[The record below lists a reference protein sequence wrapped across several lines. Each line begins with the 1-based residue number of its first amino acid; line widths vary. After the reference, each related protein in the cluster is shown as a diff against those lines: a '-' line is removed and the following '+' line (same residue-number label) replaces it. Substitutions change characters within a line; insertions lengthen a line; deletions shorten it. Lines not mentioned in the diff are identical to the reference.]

1 MIKLVFQ
8 ALTVLVAL
16 AGGMTVAAGAD
27 GNNGNGNGSDK
38 SKTEKSE
45 KSDKADKPDKSDT
58 PSKADTSSKPA
69 KEKTP
74 SKPDAA
80 SVPVPEDMLPKTSV
94 DAEIVLPE
102 VMTEEA
108 LSLREVR
115 SALARISN
123 GRMLD
128 INLGEVEGRLVY
140 QVTVLEAGNIARHV
154 LIDAKSGL
162 EVGDP
167 R

>member
-1 MIKLVFQ
+1 MTKLVFQ
-8 ALTVLVAL
+8 ALTILVAL

-38 SKTEKSE
+38 SKTEKS
-45 KSDKADKPDKSDT
+45 DKADKSD
-58 PSKADTSSKPA
+58 SKTDTSSKPA

-74 SKPDAA
+74 SKPAKPDAA
-80 SVPVPEDMLPKTSV
+80 SVPVPKDMLPKTSV
-94 DAEIVLPE
+94 DAQIVLPE

-108 LSLREVR
+108 LSLSEVR
-115 SALARISN
+115 SALALVSN

-128 INLGEVEGRLVY
+128 ISLGKIDGRLVY
-140 QVTVLEAGNIARHV
+140 QVTVLEAGNVARHV

>member
-1 MIKLVFQ
+1 MFKLVFQ
-8 ALTVLVAL
+8 VLTLLAAL

-27 GNNGNGNGSDK
+27 GNNGNGKGSDK
-38 SKTEKSE
+38 SE
-45 KSDKADKPDKSDT
+45 KADKPDKSNN
-58 PSKADTSSKPA
+58 SNKPD
-69 KEKTP
+69 KPDKP
-74 SKPDAA
+74 SKPEKSNAQPDVIN
-80 SVPVPEDMLPKTSV
+80 VPSPSDVLPQTNT
-94 DAEIVLPE
+94 DAELVLPE

-108 LSLREVR
+108 LSLRELR
-115 SALARISN
+115 SALARISS

-128 INLGEVEGRLVY
+128 ISLGEIDGRLVY
-140 QVTVLEAGNIARHV
+140 QVTVLEAGNVARHV